1 MKINKEKI
9 FNLLFNPFNSLSKN
23 QTLIIGMVII
33 FLAGLINSF
42 TNTHFDGIFD
52 IHSGKDSAF
61 IVFIL
66 EGYINLV
73 IITGILYLVGKVFI
87 KTDANILSLF
97 GQQALARW
105 PLLISSIITISGPY
119 QRFCNNTSRQQ
130 LETFGIFNFNSFDEI
145 IVSLSLILML
155 IVTIWVI
162 VLMYKSFSK
171 LYKVQDT
178 KGIFLFIFGS
188 LIAEVLSKLLILRII

>member
-1 MKINKEKI
+1 MSNSDKKYSR
-9 FNLLFNPFNSLSKN
+9 LLFNPFDVLSRN
-23 QTLIIGMVII
+23 QALIIGIVILFI
-33 FLAGLINSF
+33 SGLINSF
-42 TNTHFDGIFD
+42 TNTHFDGVFD
-52 IHSGKDSAF
+52 IHTGKPSAF

-73 IITGILYLVGKVFI
+73 IITGILFCVGKVFI
-87 KTDANILSLF
+87 KTDTNILSLF

-119 QRFCNNTSRQQ
+119 QRFCNNSSLQQ
-130 LETFGIFNFNSFDEI
+130 LETFGILNFNSFDEI

-171 LYKVQDT
+171 LYKVQGT
-178 KGIFLFIFGS
+178 KGVFLFIFGA
-188 LIAEVLSKLLILRII
+188 LVAEVLSKLLILRII

>member
-1 MKINKEKI
+1 MKISKEKI
-9 FNLLFNPFNSLSKN
+9 FNSLFNPFNSLSKN

-52 IHSGKDSAF
+52 IHTGKYSAF

-105 PLLISSIITISGPY
+105 PLLIASIITISEPY

-130 LETFGIFNFNSFDEI
+130 LETFGIFNFNSLDEI

-171 LYKVQDT
+171 LYKVQGI
-178 KGIFLFIFGS
+178 KGISLFIFGS